1 MPYMDHMGYLCSE
14 IGRDNAACLPMTS
27 RNIRAC
33 FLRQKKINEQQLSCA
48 LW

>member
-27 RNIRAC
+27 RNFRA
-33 FLRQKKINEQQLSCA
+33 FFFAPDKDK
-48 LW
+48 